1 GKGLLELPGSFGRE
15 LEQLE
20 GREFKV
26 VRLDGIRSYKCQ
38 KSHFM
43 DRGFRH
49 HFIMI
54 QEITDEILH
63 SEKEAYEKV
72 IRMMSHE
79 INNSIGSVNSILNS
93 CLTYKNYLP
102 EADSDDYITA
112 LQVAIDRNVS
122 LNRFMAGLADVVRIP
137 KPMKETCD
145 FHRLLDSV
153 HLLLSAEIKIRG
165 LKWEW
170 RLNDLPFE
178 IHIDVQQFEQVL
190 LNIFRNSIE
199 AIGEEGKITVITEA
213 EPVKQLIIQ
222 DDGCGISPDIQ
233 QQLFNPFFSTKK
245 NGKGVGLTLIREI
258 LMAHGFRFSLE
269 TTEEGNTEFKIVFDN
284 T

>member
-1 GKGLLELPGSFGRE
+1 
-15 LEQLE
+15 
-20 GREFKV
+20 
-26 VRLDGIRSYKCQ
+26 
-38 KSHFM
+38 M

-102 EADSDDYITA
+102 EADSGDYITA

-222 DDGCGISPDIQ
+222 DNGCGISPDIQ

-269 TTEEGNTEFKIVFDN
+269 TTEEGNTKFKIVFDN
-284 T
+284 LRYIGDLSARSKEFS